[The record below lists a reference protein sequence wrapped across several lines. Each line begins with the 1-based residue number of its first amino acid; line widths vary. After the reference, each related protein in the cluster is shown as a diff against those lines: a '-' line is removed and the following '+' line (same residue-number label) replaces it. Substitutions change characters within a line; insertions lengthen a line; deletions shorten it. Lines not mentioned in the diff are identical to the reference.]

1 MKRLAFIGSAV
12 ALVALGL
19 GGCASTAN
27 KPESA
32 SSASASTKPAE
43 PQAQSQV
50 AAVQAPVVDT
60 TEPGP
65 DIGKQVFFDFDKY
78 KLKDD
83 GLPVIKAN
91 AQFLGQHPNAHVQ
104 IQGNC
109 DPRGS
114 HEYNLALG
122 QERSKAVMKAME
134 LLGVQA
140 GQMDAVSFGSEKAD
154 PAPSAWAHDRRV
166 DIVYQH

>member
-12 ALVALGL
+12 VLVALGL
-19 GGCASTAN
+19 GGCASTAK
-27 KPESA
+27 KPD
-32 SSASASTKPAE
+32 SASTAHTSAQPEA

-50 AAVQAPVVDT
+50 VAVQAPEANT
-60 TEPGP
+60 AEPGP
-65 DIGKQVFFDFDKY
+65 NIAKQVFFDFDKY
-78 KLKDD
+78 TLKKDD
-83 GLPVIKAN
+83 LPVIKAN
-91 AQFLGQHPNAHVQ
+91 AQFLDQHPNAHVQ

-122 QERSKAVMKAME
+122 QERAKAVMKAME
-134 LLGVQA
+134 LLGAQA

-166 DIVYQH
+166 DIVYQR